1 MGWRTR
7 KKGSGRQRG
16 SKFLVEEDPKVS
28 ARVRAIQTNRS
39 KPKSR
44 APSVPHM
51 PFAEKSINEYVD
63 YYVQEFEERV
73 DYTDYKSF
81 SELEHQLDEF
91 LDDFVEPDFHDDVRK
106 AIRNAYGAGA
116 QKDE

>member
-28 ARVRAIQTNRS
+28 ARSRAIQTNRS

-44 APSVPHM
+44 AQRK
-51 PFAEKSINEYVD
+51 ACEKSINEYVD